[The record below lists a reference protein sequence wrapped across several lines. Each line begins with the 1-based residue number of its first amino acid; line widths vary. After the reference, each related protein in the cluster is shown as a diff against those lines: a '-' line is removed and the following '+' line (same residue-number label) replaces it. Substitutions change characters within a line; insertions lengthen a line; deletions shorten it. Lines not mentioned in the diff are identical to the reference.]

1 MSVDFSV
8 RISME
13 EGKEKEQERGGE
25 KEEGESGTGG
35 TDVWG
40 IAGLI
45 RGASPGK
52 TFWLH
57 LF

>member
-1 MSVDFSV
+1 
-8 RISME
+8 ME

-25 KEEGESGTGG
+25 KEEGESGRGG
-35 TDVWG
+35 ADVWG

-45 RGASPGK
+45 QGASTGK

-57 LF
+57 IF